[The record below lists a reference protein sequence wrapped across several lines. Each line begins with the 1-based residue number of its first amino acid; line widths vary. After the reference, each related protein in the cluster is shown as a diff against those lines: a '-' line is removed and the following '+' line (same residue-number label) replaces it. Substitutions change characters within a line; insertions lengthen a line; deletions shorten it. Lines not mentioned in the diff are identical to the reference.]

1 MAWKSGYARGTTFS
15 VMVATGLLCFAA
27 LFGSAWANSVSQA
40 DIDALVE
47 EIEALQARLESNRE
61 ERSRMAQ
68 RLEDTER
75 EIADNRRRLNRVEAD
90 LAETEAEIEE
100 LSARQETLE
109 ERRLEQADNI
119 EAMLVTAYKSNQ
131 QTPLKAL
138 LAPESLSHGQ
148 RMMTFYQ
155 FFNTAQLAELRAY
168 EDTLGE
174 LESVSDRILQRQAQL
189 EEQNAQLVEENN
201 RLMRSRN
208 QRQQVI
214 ARLADDIASQEAE
227 VAEKEAE
234 REELQALLR
243 EVEQAIDQFE
253 FGDDEIPFAERQGE
267 MGWPVEGEVSLRYGQ
282 RNERTNLLSD
292 GLLLATESGNPVR
305 AIHYGRVVFADYL
318 KGYGLL
324 TIIDHGQGYLSLYG
338 RNEVLE
344 KSVGDWVSGGET
356 IARAGDTGGFPEP
369 ALYFEIRHQGET
381 RDPQHWLAQ

>member
-1 MAWKSGYARGTTFS
+1 MAWKSGYVRLTAFS
-15 VMVATGLLCFAA
+15 AMVATGLFCFSA
-27 LFGSAWANSVSQA
+27 LFGSAMANTISQA

-75 EIADNRRRLNRVEAD
+75 EIADNRRRLNRVETD
-90 LAETEAEIEE
+90 LAETEAEISE
-100 LSARQETLE
+100 LRTRQETLDA
-109 ERRLEQADNI
+109 RRLEQADNI

-155 FFNTAQLAELRAY
+155 FFNTAQLAELQAY
-168 EDTLGE
+168 EDTLNE
-174 LESVSDRILQRQAQL
+174 LETVSERILQRQDDL

-227 VAEKEAE
+227 VVEKEAE
-234 REELQALLR
+234 REELEALLR

-253 FGDDEIPFAERQGE
+253 FGDDEIPFADRQGE

-292 GLLLATESGNPVR
+292 GLLVATESGSPVR

-344 KSVGDWVSGGET
+344 KNVGDWVSGGET
-356 IARAGDTGGFPEP
+356 IALAGDTGGFPEP

-381 RDPQHWLAQ
+381 RDPQQWLAQ